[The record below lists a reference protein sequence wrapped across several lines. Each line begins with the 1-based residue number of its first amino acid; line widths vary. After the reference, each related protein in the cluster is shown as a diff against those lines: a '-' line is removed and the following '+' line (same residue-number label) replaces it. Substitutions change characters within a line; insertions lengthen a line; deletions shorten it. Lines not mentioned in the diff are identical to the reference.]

1 MEFIGGEAHEFGA
14 AEGRREA
21 ARLVKAQVGESL
33 HADQWQQVVRFQN
46 YCMQKELG
54 RSGSND
60 NNDYYVEPQPLQ
72 TLTLTLTPT
81 PTLTLTLDPSPN
93 PNPLT
98 LTPTRSSR
106 ASSGTRC
113 SIATS
118 H

>member
-60 NNDYYVEPQPLQ
+60 NNERIPCRSHTNCTRTRRFFAVTDLRLQ
-72 TLTLTLTPT
+72 NTLVKLSNISVKYEVSAVSCVVYRKFLW
-81 PTLTLTLDPSPN
+81 L
-93 PNPLT
+93 
-98 LTPTRSSR
+98 
-106 ASSGTRC
+106 
-113 SIATS
+113 
-118 H
+118 